1 MNMHFRPILAL
12 VFAIVVLL
20 ELGSI
25 GSTFAQASPTRQSAE
40 QICGILQGTPHPSA
54 ESSPVAVETDLTT
67 LDFDLIYLD
76 AMIPHHEAA
85 IAMATVLLERTDRQ
99 EMKDLATS
107 IIETEQVELAIMSG
121 WRAEWYPDI
130 PQLTEMQLIDAMN
143 IKLSDSPGVGGVAG
157 LEEMGRE
164 HTSED
169 VHAVCASGDDIDIT
183 YIDTMIAHHSSA
195 IILSR
200 EGVNRAIHQEIKQ
213 LSDSVIAAQQFNID
227 QMLAW
232 REAWFPGTPIPDHHG

>member
-1 MNMHFRPILAL
+1 MHFRLNMAM
-12 VFAIVVLL
+12 VFATLL
-20 ELGSI
+20 SVAVGGTGSA
-25 GSTFAQASPTRQSAE
+25 SAQATPTSQSAD
-40 QICGILQGTPHPSA
+40 QICGIFEATPGAAPDA
-54 ESSPVAVETDLTT
+54 SPQAIEIDLTA

-76 AMIPHHEAA
+76 AMIPHHQAA
-85 IAMATVLLERTDRQ
+85 IAMAIVLLERTDRQ

-107 IIETEQVELAIMSG
+107 IIETEQVELAIMTG

-143 IKLSDSPGVGGVAG
+143 VKLSDNPGVGGVAG

-169 VHAVCASGDDIDIT
+169 VQALCVSGDDIDIT
-183 YIDTMIAHHSSA
+183 FIDTMIAHHSST

-200 EGVNRAIHQEIKQ
+200 EGVNRAVHGEIKQ
-213 LSDSVIAAQQFNID
+213 LSDSIIAAQQFNID